1 VAGQASWAPLAAVAT
16 CVPEGLLSW
25 LAEPGLLTSR
35 VRALCG
41 ADMRFRM
48 LGPLLD
54 APLPEP
60 LRARLDV
67 DDVRCLLRDV
77 EFRCLDDRIVF
88 AQTVMPASTVHRYPW
103 LHDLGDA
110 PIGETLRRATEP
122 LEREPLEYAELEP
135 SSPLASI
142 ARGPGDDPA
151 AALWAR
157 RALYRLGGR
166 PILVQEVFL
175 PSLLRVQRGRTESQL
190 EALRR

>member
-1 VAGQASWAPLAAVAT
+1 MGAQSAWAPLAAVAPR
-16 CVPEGLLSW
+16 VPDGLLSW

-41 ADMRFRM
+41 TDMRFRM

-54 APLPEP
+54 APLPAP
-60 LRARLDV
+60 LRARLGV
-67 DDVRCLLRDV
+67 DDPRCLLRDV
-77 EFRCLDDRIVF
+77 EFRCLEDRIVF
-88 AQTVMPASTVHRYPW
+88 AQTVLPASTVDRYPW

-110 PIGETLRRATEP
+110 PIGETLRRAAEP
-122 LEREPLEYAELEP
+122 LEREPLEYAELEG
-135 SSPLASI
+135 SSALAAT
-142 ARGPGDDPA
+142 ARGLADGPL

-175 PSLLRVQRGRTESQL
+175 PALLRVQRARTQSQL
-190 EALRR
+190 EAARR